1 MCNLTD
7 NFMEDL
13 IFDLEYQEYLYNKQQ
28 EKNQQ
33 WEEHFLIE
41 QKAYDIMA
49 EQYFKDLEQYETL
62 TQEKEYRTISEWELV
77 KTI

>member
-1 MCNLTD
+1 MCIID
-7 NFMEDL
+7 NFYEDL
-13 IFDLEYQEYLYNKQQ
+13 FFDLKYQEYLYNKQQ

-49 EQYFKDLEQYETL
+49 EQYFKDLEQFETL

>member
-13 IFDLEYQEYLYNKQQ
+13 IFDLEYQEYLYNKRQ

-33 WEEHFLIE
+33 WEEHFYVE
-41 QKAYDIMA
+41 QQAYEIMA
-49 EQYFKDLEQYETL
+49 RQHFKDLEQYEKSQKLQT
-62 TQEKEYRTISEWELV
+62 T
-77 KTI
+77 

>member
-13 IFDLEYQEYLYNKQQ
+13 IFDLEYQEYLYNKRQ

-33 WEEHFLIE
+33 WEEHFFVE
-41 QKAYDIMA
+41 QQAYEIQA
-49 EQYFKDLEQYETL
+49 RQYFKDLELYETL
-62 TQEKEYRTISEWELV
+62 TEEKEFRTISEWEL
-77 KTI
+77 INQL